1 MISLNSKRKINKRIG
16 SLVSVLILATVSV
29 PVQAQSVPSSTEEK
43 RATPRDPAYRPAMIP
58 PYLRKRVQQESPA
71 QRFFRNPEGLAGD
84 DLTRAVELP
93 RPQGMHPIEEGRLE
107 AEFHRQQDR
116 LYLER
121 TYLPQFGWRLDP
133 DSHNPFYGEP
143 EFTETRFDRGRNIFL
158 LSSPFTFG
166 LSYALM
172 VGYRRSQGLPA
183 ALDGPQ
189 TAAVIGL
196 GTMLSG
202 LIVWHDY
209 RRVWKSDTAN
219 LDRFARQLQAGRG
232 LTE

>member
-1 MISLNSKRKINKRIG
+1 MICKRKIKNRIG

-58 PYLRKRVQQESPA
+58 PYLRNRVQQESPA
-71 QRFFRNPEGLAGD
+71 QRFFRNPEGRPAD
-84 DLTRAVELP
+84 DPARAVDVE
-93 RPQGMHPIEEGRLE
+93 RPKSRHALEEARLE
-107 AEFHRQQDR
+107 AEFQRQQDR
-116 LYLER
+116 IYLER
-121 TYLPQFGWRLDP
+121 TYLPQFGWRIDP

-143 EFTETRFDRGRNIFL
+143 EYTETRFERGRNIFL

-172 VGYRRSQGLPA
+172 AGYRQSQGLPT

-196 GTMLSG
+196 GTLLSG

-219 LDRFARQLQAGRG
+219 IDRFARQLQAGQH
-232 LTE
+232 